1 MAKAILLCN
10 KWYGHGQHF
19 WTTHSLQ
26 NFIHRK
32 KIDIKVKATTS
43 SDSNVKKANMF
54 ATKKERI
61 KLPTYD
67 DVIGGKKF
75 HISEFLNQPSGIAAV
90 LNTKAL
96 QSFQSLDSNTYRC
109 ELPKLRL
116 LNFEASPFI
125 DLRVTSTNEDCLVEM
140 ISCKFEGSQIVEEQ
154 NEHFSA
160 FMKNHMTWSD
170 ADTESFLEVD
180 VNLNLTLEIY
190 TRPFT
195 MMPISAVEGPG
206 NIMMQALVDKL
217 VPLLLEQMLQDYD
230 EWVQKQL
237 YFVNQSSS

>member
-1 MAKAILLCN
+1 MAKPMLLCN
-10 KWYGHGQHF
+10 KLYGNGQYF
-19 WTTHSLQ
+19 WATHSFH
-26 NFIHRK
+26 NFTQRK
-32 KIDIKVKATTS
+32 KMEIKVKST
-43 SDSNVKKANMF
+43 DSNVKKANLF
-54 ATKKERI
+54 AGKKERVN
-61 KLPTYD
+61 LPTYD
-67 DVIGGKKF
+67 GVVGSKKY
-75 HISEFLNQPSGIAAV
+75 HISEFLRQPSGIAAV

-96 QSFQSLDSNTYRC
+96 QSFQSLDDNTYRC

-140 ISCKFEGSQIVEEQ
+140 ISCKFEGSEIIEEQ
-154 NEHFSA
+154 NDHFSA
-160 FMKNHMTWSD
+160 FMINYMTWSD
-170 ADTESFLEVD
+170 AEAESFLEVD
-180 VNLNLTLEIY
+180 VKLNLTLEIY
-190 TRPFT
+190 TLPFT

-237 YFVNQSSS
+237 YCLNQSSN